1 MSDQVTVNP
10 ADIDEELDATGWAC
24 PKPVIYARK
33 ALDKMSSGKI
43 LHVITSD
50 TCSVKNFQ
58 SFCKQ
63 TGNELLDS
71 YFEDSNYHYFL
82 RKGQ

>member
-10 ADIDEELDATGWAC
+10 TDIDEELDATGMAC

-33 ALDKMSSGKI
+33 SLDKMSSGQI

-50 TCSVKNFQ
+50 SCSVKNFQ
-58 SFCKQ
+58 SFSQQ
-63 TGNELLDS
+63 TKNEIVDMYVEEGN
-71 YFEDSNYHYFL
+71 FHYFL
-82 RKGQ
+82 RKA